1 MQRWLPLLLLGTL
14 FFSGCR
20 PREDTQ
26 LYIYCTETFWYVMQ
40 EEALFFN
47 KTHDFQI
54 ILIPIRAERTSEI
67 IEDVVEIGAERLAP
81 SPWRSMPVREEE
93 RVEEEEEDIPAPFSQ
108 IHPDIVRQIERI
120 GEERFGDLFL
130 SDSPRH
136 LDQVRDTALA
146 ANDFL
151 VCYLTLSMLVPMGN
165 PHQFRTVKDVLD
177 SNRRLGIMNPS
188 FDGLGEASWQVLK
201 KTVSGGEPAIPM
213 DRIQIFERQYDL
225 LDALEQ
231 ENIDAALVWNATS
244 QTSFLL
250 LKYANDALTAHE
262 REIRRAER
270 RHDRARVQFIIQTI
284 YRDII
289 ETMRFAEEVPLT
301 ENPDERHVVAIRLVA
316 LSSTF
321 DYGHCKRF
329 ADFMRSNQG
338 KEVLQRYGFVVE

>member
-1 MQRWLPLLLLGTL
+1 
-14 FFSGCR
+14 
-20 PREDTQ
+20 
-26 LYIYCTETFWYVMQ
+26 MQ

-54 ILIPIRAERTSEI
+54 ILIPVRAGRTSEI
-67 IEDVVEIGAERLAP
+67 IEDVVEIGTERLAP

-93 RVEEEEEDIPAPFSQ
+93 MVKDEEDTPAPFAQ
-108 IHPDIVRQIERI
+108 IHPDIVQQIERI
-120 GEERFGDLFL
+120 SEEHFGDLFL

-136 LDQVRDTALA
+136 LDQVRNTALA

-165 PHQFRTVKDVLD
+165 PYQFHTVKDVLD
-177 SNRRLGIMNPS
+177 SDQRLGIMHPS

-201 KTVSGGEPAIPM
+201 KTVPGGEPAIPM
-213 DRIQIFERQYDL
+213 DRIHIFERQYDL

-231 ENIDAALVWNATS
+231 GDIDAALVWNATS

-250 LKYANDALTAHE
+250 LKYANDALAAYE

-284 YRDII
+284 YRDIV
-289 ETMRFAEEVPLT
+289 ETMRFAEEVSLT
-301 ENPDERHVVAIRLVA
+301 ENPDERHVVAVRLVA
-316 LSSTF
+316 LSSAF
-321 DYGHCKRF
+321 NYGHCKRF

-338 KEVLQRYGFVVE
+338 KEVLRRYGFVAE